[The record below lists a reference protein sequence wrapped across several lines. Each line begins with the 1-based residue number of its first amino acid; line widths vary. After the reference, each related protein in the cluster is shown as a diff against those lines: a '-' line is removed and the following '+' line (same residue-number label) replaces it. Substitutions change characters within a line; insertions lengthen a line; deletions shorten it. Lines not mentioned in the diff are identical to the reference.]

1 MAEISQKMQDA
12 LRTEYA
18 EQATQSQF
26 DLWIEKCQRDNLVPV
41 EDVVLQIRTVSEYD
55 PETRSK
61 VRRKRP
67 IYITTVRALLKI
79 ASRTGKYQGKLPTE
93 WIYLDAQGMPTISST
108 VPLPDKDDPTQP
120 RKPWAAKVAV
130 RHADFPD
137 PVVEPVRF
145 DAYAQTVTRDNQ
157 TFLNNTWA
165 TRGPEQLAKCG
176 LAASLRVC
184 FPEFGGLYLSEELER
199 DEETH
204 SEPVPAVA
212 AAPLPVLSSLPAPV
226 AVQANP
232 TPEPPANNVNLTQIE
247 VDTARAALKEA
258 VVPLL
263 KEIAKDPE
271 IELKLREKGLRIS
284 QSAVSALV
292 DDLSSAVQNPDADPV
307 PTKEEN
313 KANLDKLR
321 TYKVDRESMRL
332 YLERDHGVADTKVLN
347 KTFTACRWKKLFSEL
362 DAAVAANTLDAVI
375 KGEPK
380 E

>member
-1 MAEISQKMQDA
+1 MAEISQKTRDA
-12 LRTEYA
+12 LRREYA
-18 EQATQSQF
+18 EQANDAQF
-26 DLWIEKCQRDNLVPV
+26 ELWIEKCERENLVPV
-41 EDVVLQIRTVSEYD
+41 EDVVLQIRSVSEWD
-55 PETRSK
+55 AETRSK
-61 VRRKRP
+61 VKRKRP

-79 ASRTGKYQGKLPTE
+79 ASRTGKYQGKLQTE

-226 AVQANP
+226 AVQVNP
-232 TPEPPANNVNLTQIE
+232 TPEPLANNVNLTQTPE
-247 VDTARAALKEA
+247 TSQPSVETLTDVLSAAL
-258 VVPLL
+258 
-263 KEIAKDPE
+263 
-271 IELKLREKGLRIS
+271 
-284 QSAVSALV
+284 
-292 DDLSSAVQNPDADPV
+292 DAAATPDPV

-321 TYKVDRESMRL
+321 IYKVDRESMRL
-332 YLERDHGVADTKVLN
+332 YLERAHGVADTKVLN
-347 KTFTACRWKKLFSEL
+347 KTFTASQWKKLFSEL